1 MAHNLYPMYECE
13 GETCTIWDAYL
24 EYQREKASGDLLA
37 EDFGEFL
44 RWLDGYG
51 IDESGQRFPLW
62 Y

>member
-13 GETCTIWDAYL
+13 GVTFTIRDVYAEYL
-24 EYQREKASGDLLA
+24 RERIAGNALA
-37 EDFGEFL
+37 EDFGQFL

>member
-1 MAHNLYPMYECE
+1 MYECE
-13 GETCTIWDAYL
+13 GVTFTIRDVYAEYL
-24 EYQREKASGDLLA
+24 RERIAGNALA
-37 EDFGEFL
+37 EDFGQFL